1 MSGGGV
7 PQYPGVEDLD
17 ALDSG
22 ALESLDDPAES
33 LGVSELGHV
42 SAGTH
47 CTHGLVA
54 HPCRRAGLS
63 GTSAAHLSTVADS
76 TAGDE
81 PGAHDDE
88 RPSER
93 APVPRKLLA
102 ELVGTYFATLVT
114 AGIEVVAVLEPGE
127 IDRVVKAAAPSLV
140 AAGMIYALGDLSG
153 AHFNPAVT
161 LVFAVRRDF
170 PKRLVLPYWVAQFAG
185 AIAAA
190 LTLRALFGTVRDV
203 GISRLD
209 GVTEGRGFVIE
220 IIITALLV
228 LVTLNAAHEHSL
240 IGTQAA
246 IAVAATMAAC
256 RMVAGEL
263 TSASMNPA
271 RSVGPAVAAAA
282 FDDLWVFVAGPVVGA
297 LAALGITVALRPHR
311 NRDEHEAAQ
320 GK

>member
-1 MSGGGV
+1 VGSEPVELRGDR
-7 PQYPGVEDLD
+7 PGYV
-17 ALDSG
+17 
-22 ALESLDDPAES
+22 
-33 LGVSELGHV
+33 
-42 SAGTH
+42 
-47 CTHGLVA
+47 
-54 HPCRRAGLS
+54 
-63 GTSAAHLSTVADS
+63 
-76 TAGDE
+76 
-81 PGAHDDE
+81 
-88 RPSER
+88 
-93 APVPRKLLA
+93 PVPRKLFA

-127 IDRVVKAAAPSLV
+127 IDRAVKAAAPSLV

-170 PKRLVLPYWVAQFAG
+170 PKHLVLPYWVAQFGG

-190 LTLRALFGTVRDV
+190 LTLRSLFGTVRDV

-209 GVTEGRGFVIE
+209 GVTNGRGLVIE
-220 IIITALLV
+220 IIITTLLV

-271 RSVGPAVAAAA
+271 RSVGPAVAARV
-282 FDDLWVFVAGPVVGA
+282 FDNLWVFVAGPVVGA
-297 LAALGITVALRPHR
+297 LVALAITVALRPHR
-311 NRDEHEAAQ
+311 NTDEFKAAQ
-320 GK
+320 GR

>member
-1 MSGGGV
+1 VASEPV
-7 PQYPGVEDLD
+7 EHRDDRPGDV
-17 ALDSG
+17 
-22 ALESLDDPAES
+22 
-33 LGVSELGHV
+33 
-42 SAGTH
+42 
-47 CTHGLVA
+47 
-54 HPCRRAGLS
+54 
-63 GTSAAHLSTVADS
+63 
-76 TAGDE
+76 
-81 PGAHDDE
+81 
-88 RPSER
+88 
-93 APVPRKLLA
+93 PVPRKLFA

-127 IDRVVKAAAPSLV
+127 IDRAVKASAPSLV

-170 PKRLVLPYWVAQFAG
+170 PKYLVLPYWVAQFGG

-190 LTLRALFGTVRDV
+190 LTLRSLFGTVRDV

-209 GVTEGRGFVIE
+209 GVTNGRGLFIE
-220 IIITALLV
+220 IVITALLV

-263 TSASMNPA
+263 TTASMNPA
-271 RSVGPAVAAAA
+271 RSVGPAVAAGV
-282 FDDLWVFVAGPVVGA
+282 FDNLWVFVTGPVVGA
-297 LAALGITVALRPHR
+297 LVALAITVALRPHR
-311 NRDEHEAAQ
+311 NTDEFKAAQ
-320 GK
+320 GG